1 MTLRVSGEDAR
12 TGVVYV
18 AWLREV
24 LSVRRAGCPGYEYK
38 SDRETHHSCSLCN
51 SSSIDVS
58 DGGDLTVNSNSSSI
72 DVSAELKVDF
82 EIR

>member
-38 SDRETHHSCSLCN
+38 SDRETHHSCSSC
-51 SSSIDVS
+51 
-58 DGGDLTVNSNSSSI
+58 NSSSI

-82 EIR
+82 EIEILQVAT